1 MSIKSDVLD
10 HLIEHEGEVVSLTA
24 LASKL
29 DLDLEQIRSAITNLR
44 NGSMNGRNDPA
55 AQMKNQIVYVSRGYA
70 VRYCGTSGV
79 DGQKPALT
87 LASDVKAKTEPIEPI
102 RRSAKSIDTDDIAET
117 LGQLG
122 FIARQVFGYLVQH
135 PNRDV
140 QTREIVGALDLSKE
154 QVIGALYNTL
164 SSDKQM
170 NNNARKFFTKVSH
183 GVYRYVPPLTG
194 QRSVAQQANRDML
207 LKPPGDPV
215 VAKIVKQKYDTP
227 TTVEKRLFEEVRTL
241 PDGAILIADEDGN
254 VYKAREV

>member
-10 HLIEHEGEVVSLTA
+10 HLIAHEGEVVSLTA

-44 NGSMNGRNDPA
+44 NGAVHGRNEPA

-87 LASDVKAKTEPIEPI
+87 LASDVKTKTDEPPRRAAKYT
-102 RRSAKSIDTDDIAET
+102 DTDDIAET

-140 QTREIVGALDLSKE
+140 RTREIVDALDLSKE

-183 GVYRYVPPLTG
+183 GMYRYVPPLTG
-194 QRSVAQQANRDML
+194 ERSVAQQVNRDVL
-207 LKPPGDPV
+207 VIKPASDPV

-241 PDGAILIADEDGN
+241 PDGAILIADENGN